1 MVYTC
6 NASHSNIVPTPG
18 VRTLVSYLYHIH
30 EVIWNFASPTTTT
43 TQFIPNI
50 CNTSLMTI
58 PIFQGSPINNNLP
71 GMHMLETVSTLCTSM
86 GSSMYLQSVP
96 QEEYFVYRRVGPL
109 LQKNCNIIL
118 GTGFSFVTFLI
129 YFILSFLL
137 ARY

>member
-58 PIFQGSPINNNLP
+58 PIF
-71 GMHMLETVSTLCTSM
+71 
-86 GSSMYLQSVP
+86 
-96 QEEYFVYRRVGPL
+96 
-109 LQKNCNIIL
+109 
-118 GTGFSFVTFLI
+118 
-129 YFILSFLL
+129 
-137 ARY
+137 